1 MSLQEVTVR
10 NDTAANIW
18 VIIAEN
24 GRHVIE
30 TTSHQIREYDFETY
44 YKMMV
49 EGKAALPIE
58 GVPIDVSGKESHEF
72 KARLKTYW
80 EDHQEAKFEWSGFV
94 EPGELEVP
102 PGRQNRWALK
112 GDELPY
118 YISVRTMQGR
128 ILANA
133 VARQD
138 KTIVIDKT
146 GHIDDPVPVRKK
158 IANKANVYL
167 QKLKSKKFAG
177 DPQTSSTNWDAGTFV
192 GAGGS
197 HKLVSVGNTLEA
209 GAFVRIQSNSKTL
222 ASGDFKYMYS
232 SDIGWIYYDKA
243 RKNGSRAGKKQL
255 WKISKTS
262 HPGNSPGATLHYG
275 DQVVISNGNWPK
287 ANLGIKKN
295 WLQCVNADPTVWVLR
310 EEARA

>member
-1 MSLQEVTVR
+1 MALQEVTVR
-10 NDTAANIW
+10 NETAANIW
-18 VIIAEN
+18 VVIAEN
-24 GRHVIE
+24 GKHVIE
-30 TTSHQIREYDFETY
+30 TKSKQVREYDFETY

-58 GVPIDVSGKESHEF
+58 GVPIEVGGSESHEF
-72 KARLKTYW
+72 KQRLKTYW
-80 EDHQEAKFEWSGFV
+80 EDHQEATFVWSGFI

-102 PGRQNRWALK
+102 PGKQNRWALK

-118 YISVRTMQGR
+118 YISIRTMQGKV
-128 ILANA
+128 LANA

-138 KTIVIDKT
+138 EVITVDAT
-146 GHIDDPVPVRKK
+146 GHIADPVPVKKK

-167 QKLKSKKFAG
+167 QKLDGKKVAG
-177 DPQTSSTNWDAGTFV
+177 DPQTANNNWDAGTFV
-192 GAGGS
+192 SSGGS
-197 HKLVSVGNTLEA
+197 HKLVSVAKDLEA

-222 ASGDFKYMYS
+222 ASAAFKYMYS

-243 RKNGSRAGKKQL
+243 RKDASRDGKKQL

-262 HPGNSPGATLHYG
+262 DRSNSPGAVLHYG
-275 DQVVISNGNWPK
+275 DRVTISNGNWPK
-287 ANLGIKKN
+287 ANLGIKDN